1 MEDEE
6 MVKENQDFLVTE
18 TTVDPKL
25 PVDKVVAWLRLR
37 KATGQLIFHLTQGGI
52 QKVALVE
59 KTKTAEGKREQVR
72 SILGV

>member
-6 MVKENQDFLVTE
+6 MVKENQDYLVTE

-25 PVDKVVAWLRLR
+25 PVDKVVAWLRAR
-37 KATGQLIFHLTQGGI
+37 KATGQLTFHLTQGGI
-52 QKVALVE
+52 QKVALTE

-72 SILGV
+72 EILGV